1 MAKDF
6 LLEKVYQDIRSYI
19 LENQQYGNIK
29 LNQNQ
34 LAEQLQISRTPVIKA
49 LHMLES
55 EGLVDNIPNRGFYIH
70 VPTLREISELFTLR
84 QALEVISASYVCRNG
99 SEEDFRALDQCFE
112 KFSNAEDIDYDEYF
126 KADIHFH
133 QIIFDLCDNRLIHK
147 INDSLQIMPRVL
159 SIGLLRHPR
168 ETLKEHLALIQAMR
182 QRDDIKVRELARL
195 HTENTRLYLEQ
206 LQHQLQSL
214 GLDPDSISAKDITFR
229 RNGLSPAIAGEESI
243 KPSQVSP
250 LHLAK
255 KMKEANS

>member
-6 LLEKVYQDIRSYI
+6 MIEKAYQKIRTYI
-19 LENQQYGNIK
+19 LENQRQGSIK
-29 LNQNQ
+29 LNQNL

-70 VPTLREISELFTLR
+70 IPTMREISELFTLR
-84 QALEVISASYVCRNG
+84 QALEMISASYVCRYG
-99 SEEDFRALDQCFE
+99 TEENFNALEQCFAPFKDTDE
-112 KFSNAEDIDYDEYF
+112 IDYDEYF
-126 KADIHFH
+126 KADIRFH
-133 QIIFDLCDNRLIHK
+133 QMVFDLCDNRLIHK

-168 ETLKEHLALIQAMR
+168 ETLDEHLQLLSAMR
-182 QRDDIKVRELARL
+182 HRDEVCVQKLARL

-214 GLDPDSISAKDITFR
+214 GLDPDTISAKDITFR
-229 RNGLSPAIAGEESI
+229 QNDISGSI
-243 KPSQVSP
+243 PSRMEGV
-250 LHLAK
+250 HTRYI
-255 KMKEANS
+255 